1 VAGITRDKRGPPDG
15 PQGRGYNARAR
26 QVDSAKVASLF
37 AARMTAAEIYES
49 VTNGGASDF
58 AELATVLNEN
68 KPWCLIG
75 GLAVNCYVEPVYTV
89 DVDLVVVAAN
99 LPQIEGALK
108 AVGFKVTPFE
118 HSTNAQRS
126 GSKLYVRFT
135 TDSRYHDF
143 LPKATEREVLGFYIP
158 VASLEDIIRGKVW
171 AWQDATR
178 RLSKR
183 KKDELDLIRI
193 GEAYSQLR
201 SLLPKQIVGQL

>member
-1 VAGITRDKRGPPDG
+1 
-15 PQGRGYNARAR
+15 
-26 QVDSAKVASLF
+26 
-37 AARMTAAEIYES
+37 MTAAEVYES

-58 AELATVLNEN
+58 AKVVAVLNRN

-99 LPQIEGALK
+99 LSRIEYELE
-108 AVGFKVTPFE
+108 AVGFKVTRFE
-118 HSTNAQRS
+118 HSTNAQRP
-126 GSKLYVRFT
+126 GSKLSVQFT
-135 TDSRYHDF
+135 TDSRYQGF
-143 LPKATEREVLGFYIP
+143 LTKATKREVLEIRVP

-171 AWQDATR
+171 AFQDATR

-193 GEAYSQLR
+193 AESHRELRRLIPAEIVKQL
-201 SLLPKQIVGQL
+201 

>member
-1 VAGITRDKRGPPDG
+1 
-15 PQGRGYNARAR
+15 
-26 QVDSAKVASLF
+26 
-37 AARMTAAEIYES
+37 MTAAEMYEL

-58 AELATVLNEN
+58 AELVTVLNEN

-75 GLAVNCYVEPVYTV
+75 GLAVNCYVEPVYTM

-99 LPQIEGALK
+99 LPQIE
-108 AVGFKVTPFE
+108 

-126 GSKLYVRFT
+126 GSKLNIQFT
-135 TDSRYHDF
+135 TDSHYEDF
-143 LPKATEREVLGFYIP
+143 LANTAEREVLGLRIP
-158 VASLEDIIRGKVW
+158 VAGLEDIIRGKVW

-193 GEAYSQLR
+193 GEAYPQLR
-201 SLLPKQIVGQL
+201 SLLPKEIVAQL

>member
-1 VAGITRDKRGPPDG
+1 
-15 PQGRGYNARAR
+15 
-26 QVDSAKVASLF
+26 
-37 AARMTAAEIYES
+37 MTAAEIYES

-58 AELATVLNEN
+58 AHLVTVLNEN

-75 GLAVNCYVEPVYTV
+75 GLAVNCFVEPVYTM
-89 DVDLVVVAAN
+89 DVDLVVIAAN
-99 LPQIEGALK
+99 LPQIERALEI
-108 AVGFKVTPFE
+108 VGFKVTRFE

-126 GSKLYVRFT
+126 GSKLNIQFT
-135 TDSRYHDF
+135 TDSRYQDF
-143 LPKATEREVLGFYIP
+143 LANTVEREVLGLRIP
-158 VASLEDIIRGKVW
+158 VAGLEDIIRGKVW

>member
-1 VAGITRDKRGPPDG
+1 
-15 PQGRGYNARAR
+15 
-26 QVDSAKVASLF
+26 
-37 AARMTAAEIYES
+37 MTAAEIYES

-58 AELATVLNEN
+58 AEVVTVLNRN

-99 LPQIEGALK
+99 LSQI
-108 AVGFKVTPFE
+108 
-118 HSTNAQRS
+118 
-126 GSKLYVRFT
+126 
-135 TDSRYHDF
+135 
-143 LPKATEREVLGFYIP
+143 EREVLGIRVP
-158 VASLEDIIRGKVW
+158 VANLEDIIRSKVW

-193 GEAYSQLR
+193 AEAYPRLRPLIPNKIVAQL
-201 SLLPKQIVGQL
+201 